1 MLRRAQLALALIL
14 LLVLAPLASATC
26 GIECLA
32 VTSHR
37 PTQSARSQHDCVR
50 AAACCHSNGPAI
62 CAAAQ
67 TPEAIAALIPINIA
81 VGQQDATPAI
91 AVVDLLPLS
100 RRELAAHGIDSSPPG
115 QLRAANPI
123 PLRV

>member
-1 MLRRAQLALALIL
+1 MLRRTQLALALIL

-32 VTSHR
+32 VTSHH

-50 AAACCHSNGPAI
+50 AAACCHSSGPAI
-62 CAAAQ
+62 CAATQA
-67 TPEAIAALIPINIA
+67 PEAIAAWVSTNTA
-81 VGQQDATPAI
+81 AAQQDATPATAAI
-91 AVVDLLPLS
+91 YLPPVS
-100 RRELAAHGIDSSPPG
+100 QRDLAAHGIDSSPPG
-115 QLRAANPI
+115 QLRAANSI

>member
-26 GIECLA
+26 GIECLS
-32 VTSHR
+32 VTPHP
-37 PTQSARSQHDCVR
+37 PTQAARSQHDCVR

-67 TPEAIAALIPINIA
+67 APEAIAALISINIA
-81 VGQQDATPAI
+81 LGQHEATPAI
-91 AVVDLLPLS
+91 AVVDLLPSS
-100 RRELAAHGIDSSPPG
+100 RRNFDAHGIDSSPPG
-115 QLRAANPI
+115 QLRAASSI